1 MIKVLIPSSLSQTET
16 MPETLER
23 LFVETYETP
32 EDYKEKLISEMW
44 DVVFGESH
52 GDNPYTLFVTSSE
65 TLLMAIKLVDTTRR
79 YEEIRKQLV
88 VIDTAELQGARVLKF
103 LKQLKDFAY
112 DQKDC
117 FCLVAEKGIEVEAY
131 IAYVSGARY
140 RRIKSNKSSCKAFK
154 AFVGDSVL
162 TIYVSSERVDLVPS
176 LNIPPLR
183 ERRSDIPYIID
194 WLLSSIHQKYKGL
207 RVRFPDDQDL
217 SAFMNYS
224 WPGNI
229 QELAQAVYR
238 YASGEN
244 LLNILTDVEI
254 GSGNGAI
261 SNMREYVNSTV
272 SRIEKELITK
282 ALRASDWNRKKAS
295 AMLGMNYKTF
305 CYKIKKH
312 GIKKR

>member
-1 MIKVLIPSSLSQTET
+1 MIRILIPSSLSRTET

-32 EDYKEKLISEMW
+32 EDYEEKLISEIW
-44 DVVFGESH
+44 DVVFGESQS
-52 GDNPYTLFVTSSE
+52 DCPYTLFVTSPEALS
-65 TLLMAIKLVDTTRR
+65 MAIKLVDITRR
-79 YEEIRKQLV
+79 YEEIHKQLA
-88 VIDTAELQGARVLKF
+88 VIDTAELQGACVLKF

-117 FCLVAEKGIEVEAY
+117 FCLVAERGIEVEAY
-131 IAYVSGARY
+131 IAYISGARY
-140 RRIKSNKSSCKAFK
+140 KRIKSNKSNCKAFK
-154 AFVGDSVL
+154 AFVGDNVL
-162 TIYVSSERVDLVPS
+162 TVYVALEKVDLVPF

-183 ERRSDIPYIID
+183 ERRNDIPYIID

-207 RVRFPDDQDL
+207 KMRFPDDQDL

-224 WPGNI
+224 WPGNT
-229 QELAQAVYR
+229 QELAQAVYK

-244 LLNILTDVEI
+244 LLNILMDVEI
-254 GSGNGAI
+254 GSENAAI

-272 SRIEKELITK
+272 CRIEKELITK

-295 AMLGMNYKTF
+295 AMLGINYKTF

-312 GIKKR
+312 GIKRR